1 MRYKLKFKGFENRC
15 SCRVNRLVLSLLTI
29 SVLSIKTSFALP
41 SMHGLERHAE
51 VYRELKEIPP
61 TAQQVKVGFYSQN
74 IYEVNPES
82 NTYYMDFYVWFK
94 WKGKIDP
101 TEKIEFMNGVEDWGM
116 TRVNAYETP
125 ILLPDSNFYQVVRV
139 EGRFRENFKFE
150 KYPLDEQRLGVV
162 LENSLHDI
170 SEIVYL
176 ADTVES
182 GFTDDLAI
190 PGWIFKDYVIS
201 NLYHPYKTNFGDYK
215 IDDKTNSYSAIKFE
229 LRVTRPTNY
238 FIWKLLFPLFI
249 VLFASLGALL
259 LDPLRVDSRI
269 FLPITALLTI
279 VFMQQAYSDA
289 LPAVSYLVLI
299 DKIYVLAY
307 LLIIIATM
315 ETIYTAGIVR
325 AEDPLTLLKVKKIDH
340 IFFLSEILFLILGVS
355 FLILF

>member
-1 MRYKLKFKGFENRC
+1 MEYKSICKEVIRKISFGHIHFIASLM
-15 SCRVNRLVLSLLTI
+15 LVFTLSL
-29 SVLSIKTSFALP
+29 KTTSAYPLKE
-41 SMHGLERHAE
+41 SSETDKK
-51 VYRELKEIPP
+51 VYRELTEIPP

-116 TRVNAYETP
+116 TKVNAYETP

-215 IDDKTNSYSAIKFE
+215 IGDKTYSYSAIKFE
-229 LRVTRPTNY
+229 LRVSRPTNY

-325 AEDPLTLLKVKKIDH
+325 AEDPQTIFKVKKIDR
-340 IFFLSEILFLILGVS
+340 IFLWSEILFLMLGIT